1 MLNLFTFDQKRGLE
15 LEGIVLR
22 STGSWYE
29 VLNPEGTFSCT
40 IRGKFRLAEE
50 EATNPVVIGDRVVFD
65 LNEDKTGIITQRL
78 DRRNK
83 LSRRAAGRKQG
94 KEHIIVAN
102 VDKAWIVQS
111 IRNPRINPG
120 FIDRVLVMAE
130 YLHVPAGIIF
140 NKADLMDEAA
150 EEVVM
155 FFAELYAGLG
165 YEVVFTSTKVEGG
178 TNDLQPWLASGIHVF
193 IGPSGVG
200 KSSLLNTL
208 IPDTDLKTG
217 SISQS
222 TQKGKHTTTYAEL
235 IRLPQGGFIGD
246 TPGLREFGLY
256 FVEPEELSHY
266 FIEYREYMGECRFPN
281 CTHDHEPNCRIKELV
296 ESDVLSIERYESYLN
311 MLSAARSGKLDVGR

>member
-1 MLNLFTFDQKRGLE
+1 

-29 VLNPEGTFSCT
+29 VLSSEGKVSCT
-40 IRGKFRLAEE
+40 IRGKFRLAAED
-50 EATNPVVIGDRVVFD
+50 ATNPIVIGDQVIYD
-65 LNEDKTGIITQRL
+65 LNEDGSGVIVERL
-78 DRRNK
+78 HRNNK
-83 LSRRAAGRKQG
+83 LSRRAAGRRQG

-102 VDKAWIVQS
+102 IDKAWIVQS

-178 TNDLQPWLASGIHVF
+178 TKDLETWLASGIHVF

-200 KSSLLNTL
+200 KSSLLNVI
-208 IPDTDLKTG
+208 IPNSDLKIG
-217 SISQS
+217 AISDS

-235 IRLPQGGFIGD
+235 IQLPQGGFIGD

-256 FVEPEELSHY
+256 SVEPEELSHY
-266 FIEYREYMGECRFPN
+266 FIEYREYMSECRFPN

-296 ESDVLSIERYESYLN
+296 ESDVLAIERYESYLN
-311 MLSAARSGKLDVGR
+311 MLSAAKSGKLDVGR